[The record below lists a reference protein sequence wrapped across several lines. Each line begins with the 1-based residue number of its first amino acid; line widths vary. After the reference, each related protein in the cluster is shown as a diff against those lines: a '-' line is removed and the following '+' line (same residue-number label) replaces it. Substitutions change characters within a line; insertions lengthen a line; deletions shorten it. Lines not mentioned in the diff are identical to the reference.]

1 MLPFDTVYGL
11 AAEPHDE
18 RSTQRLYELKG
29 RAATQP
35 TALVA
40 ADIEQLR
47 ELFPELPAE
56 AQQLLP
62 GPFTLV
68 VANPAHRFRHLT
80 GTNTHALGLRVPQL
94 TGITRDVTVRKMSD
108 ADFTEI
114 IETNLVGTHRVT
126 KAVLDHLCEAGHGR
140 IVSIA
145 SFVAQLG
152 NYGQANYAASKGGL
166 ISWTKTLAYEV
177 ARFGVTVNCVCPGF
191 IDTDM
196 LRGVPDHI
204 RERLLAR
211 VPLGRFGD
219 PDEIA
224 RGVVYLVRDGAY
236 ITGTCLDVNGGLY
249 M

>member
-1 MLPFDTVYGL
+1 MSELAGQVAIVTGGGRGIGRAICERLAGEGCALVVNYHASKRAADELVATIRGGSGQAVAVGGSIADPATGPSL
-11 AAEPHDE
+11 AAAALE
-18 RSTQRLYELKG
+18 QFG
-29 RAATQP
+29 RIDI
-35 TALVA
+35 LVNNA
-40 ADIEQLR
+40 
-47 ELFPELPAE
+47 
-56 AQQLLP
+56 
-62 GPFTLV
+62 
-68 VANPAHRFRHLT
+68 
-80 GTNTHALGLRVPQL
+80 
-94 TGITRDVTVRKMSD
+94 GITRDVTVRKMSD

-196 LRGVPDHI
+196 LREVPDHI

>member
-1 MLPFDTVYGL
+1 MSELAGQVAIVTGGGRGIGRAICERLAGEGCALVVNYHASKRAADELVATIRGGSGQAVAVGGSIADPATGPSL
-11 AAEPHDE
+11 AAAALE
-18 RSTQRLYELKG
+18 QFG
-29 RAATQP
+29 RIDI
-35 TALVA
+35 LVNNA
-40 ADIEQLR
+40 
-47 ELFPELPAE
+47 
-56 AQQLLP
+56 
-62 GPFTLV
+62 
-68 VANPAHRFRHLT
+68 
-80 GTNTHALGLRVPQL
+80 
-94 TGITRDVTVRKMSD
+94 GITRDVTVRKMSD